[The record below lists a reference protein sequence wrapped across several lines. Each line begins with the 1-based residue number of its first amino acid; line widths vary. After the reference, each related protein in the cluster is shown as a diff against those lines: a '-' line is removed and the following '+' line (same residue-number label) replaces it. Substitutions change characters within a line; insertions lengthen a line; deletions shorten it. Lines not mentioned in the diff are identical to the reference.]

1 MRPLILA
8 SASPRRQA
16 LVGLLARP
24 VQILIADVDERG
36 VLNPDPAGYVLAVAR
51 LKASKVANLA
61 RGDGLVVAADTMVVL
76 DGQLLG
82 KPDNKEEAWEMLRR
96 LRGRIHQVY
105 TAVAVVDLGSGREV
119 SDVAQM
125 NVRFRDYSDQ
135 EIADYIAT
143 GDPLDKA
150 GAYAIQH
157 SLFRPVLAF
166 DDCYAGVVG
175 FPLCHLTRLLRQ
187 LGEGP
192 TIDIAAACQT
202 YHHYH
207 CPVFPTILGLSG

>member
-1 MRPLILA
+1 MRSLILA

-24 VQILIADVDERG
+24 VQILVADVDERG
-36 VLNPDPAGYVLAVAR
+36 ILNPDPAGYVLEVAR
-51 LKASKVANLA
+51 LKASKVATLA
-61 RGDGLVVAADTMVVL
+61 EGDGLVVAADTMVVL

-82 KPDNKEEAWEMLRR
+82 KPDGVEEAWAMLRQ
-96 LRGRIHQVY
+96 LRGQAHQVY
-105 TAVAVVDLGSGREV
+105 TAVVLVDLRSGREV
-119 SDVAQM
+119 SDVAKM
-125 NVRFRDYSDQ
+125 KVRFRDYSDQ

-157 SLFRPVLAF
+157 PLFRPVVAF
-166 DDCYAGVVG
+166 DDCYAGVIG
-175 FPLCHLTRLLRQ
+175 FPLCHLTRLLGQ
-187 LGEGP
+187 LGEASA
-192 TIDIAAACQT
+192 IDIATACQS

-207 CPVFPTILGLSG
+207 CPVFPTILGLSE